1 MNIAFNINKLA
12 MVGLGVTL
20 NSLLKNCSNPKKLS
34 IYILCS
40 DLNSNDKTNI
50 KNLLNKFGLT
60 EVFLIDFNPKEYFGD
75 FGSLHGDRT
84 CYGRLLLQDY
94 VKGDRVLYLDAD
106 LVIELDVLTLD
117 GFDFEGKSLG
127 AIYGTSV
134 EYSLENYFFY
144 KIGLNKDLAVFN
156 SGVVLFNLNS
166 WREKGIKNSCLN
178 FARKYPNELVS
189 HDQTIL
195 NSLFAGN
202 FAFLPSEYNFLWYAN
217 GKKPQNKLSILHF
230 VGSPK
235 PWDILGKYSRGGY
248 SVWISYLDEDWS
260 EAYYKTNFK
269 DFIRAWH
276 IRRSYVKTFMLKV
289 KSNYYIPS

>member
-12 MVGLGVTL
+12 MIGLGVTL

-50 KNLLNKFGLT
+50 TNLLNKFGLT
-60 EVFLIDFNPKEYFGD
+60 EVFLIDFNPNEYFGD

-84 CYGRLLLQDY
+84 TYGRLLLQNY
-94 VKGDRVLYLDAD
+94 VKGDSVLYLDAD

-127 AIYGTSV
+127 AVNGGSL
-134 EYSLENYFFY
+134 EYSLENHFFY
-144 KIGLNKDLAVFN
+144 KIGLNKGLAVFN
-156 SGVVLFNLNS
+156 AGILLFNLTI
-166 WREKGIKNSCLN
+166 WREKDIKNSCLN

-202 FAFLPSEYNFLWYAN
+202 FAYLPCEFNIPWYAHI
-217 GKKPQNKLSILHF
+217 KRPLDKLAILHF

-235 PWDILGKYSRGGY
+235 PWDIFGKYFHGGY
-248 SVWISYLDEDWS
+248 SVWISYLDEDWRK
-260 EAYYKTNFK
+260 AYYKTNFK
-269 DFIRAWH
+269 DFIRAWR
-276 IRRSYVKTFMLKV
+276 IRRSYIKTFILKV
-289 KSNYYIPS
+289 KSNLSS